1 MTYYLETDTLLF
13 NDDGDED
20 DEEGVTDCDKRMFFQ
35 SSLLYRLDNFISIK

>member
-20 DEEGVTDCDKRMFFQ
+20 DEEGDEHARG
-35 SSLLYRLDNFISIK
+35 L